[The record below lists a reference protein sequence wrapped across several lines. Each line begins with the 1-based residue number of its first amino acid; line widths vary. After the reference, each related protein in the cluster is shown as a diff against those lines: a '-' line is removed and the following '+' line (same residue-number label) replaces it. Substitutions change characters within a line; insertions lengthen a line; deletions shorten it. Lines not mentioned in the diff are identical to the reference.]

1 MTLKMLP
8 LVLLLS
14 VASLAACGKKDTTPA
29 APATKEGAVEP
40 AADPKAPAADPKVA
54 EPATPPADDGAK
66 ADEPGEPERITGA
79 VAKVNGVEIP
89 AEAFYAER
97 DKITARGTKIPP
109 DRLARIEQNI
119 LKRLIEKELID
130 QAVKAAGVEVPAADI
145 EAGFEEYKKRFQSE
159 EQFENYLKHGRV
171 TKESI
176 EERIQDRRAL
186 ELLLEKQ
193 GEMAVDDAAAKEFY
207 EKNERFY
214 TEKAGVR
221 ASHILIKLAQNASKE
236 DEAKAMEKVKKAQ
249 EMLKGGEDFGEVA
262 KKMSEGPTAPKGG
275 DLGFF
280 GEGRMVK
287 EFQDAAFAM
296 KVNDV
301 SEPVRTRFG
310 FHIIKV
316 TDKREDR
323 KKSFD
328 EVKDQIV
335 KSLKNKK
342 FFTERRK
349 LLADLEKKAKVE
361 KFLPEPPAPTPGAAP
376 HPGMAPA
383 PHGGAEGTPTPAPA
397 PTEGHDDHEGHDHE

>member
-14 VASLAACGKKDTTPA
+14 VASIAACGKKDTTPA
-29 APATKEGAVEP
+29 APATQEGAIQPATDPAKPEDPKAGEP
-40 AADPKAPAADPKVA
+40 AATTPAVDP
-54 EPATPPADDGAK
+54 AK
-66 ADEPGEPERITGA
+66 TEEPGEPARLTGA
-79 VAKVNGVEIP
+79 VAKVNGVEI
-89 AEAFYAER
+89 AADAFYAER

-130 QAVKAAGVEVPAADI
+130 QAVKSAGVEVPAADI
-145 EAGFEEYKKRFQSE
+145 EAGFDEYKKRFQSD

-176 EERIQDRRAL
+176 EERIKDRRAL

-193 GEMAVDDAAAKEFY
+193 GDMAVDDAAAKEFY

-236 DEAKAMEKVKKAQ
+236 DEAKAMEKVNKAQ

-296 KVNDV
+296 NVGDV

-328 EVKDQIV
+328 EVKEQIV

-349 LLADLEKKAKVE
+349 LLADLEKNAKVE
-361 KFLPEPPAPTPGAAP
+361 KFLPDPPAPAAGEAP
-376 HPGMAPA
+376 QPGMAPEPA
-383 PHGGAEGTPTPAPA
+383 AGVEGTPEPIDAPA
-397 PTEGHDDHEGHDHE
+397 PEGGHEGHGHE

>member
-1 MTLKMLP
+1 MNLKMLP
-8 LVLLLS
+8 LVMLLS
-14 VASLAACGKKDTTPA
+14 VPPLSACGGKKDAPEPAKTTTPGPAETTPA
-29 APATKEGAVEP
+29 A
-40 AADPKAPAADPKVA
+40 ADAA
-54 EPATPPADDGAK
+54 EPAKTEDVAQAGAP
-66 ADEPGEPERITGA
+66 DRITGPIA
-79 VAKVNGVEIP
+79 RVNGVDIP
-89 AEAFYAER
+89 SDEFYAER

-119 LKRLIEKELID
+119 LKRLIEKALID
-130 QAVKAAGVEVPAADI
+130 QAVKEAGVVVPAEDIAAGFD
-145 EAGFEEYKKRFQSE
+145 EYKKRFQSD

-176 EERIQDRRAL
+176 EERIRDRRAL

-193 GEMAVDDAAAKEFY
+193 GDMAVDDAAAQEFY

-221 ASHILIKLAQNASKE
+221 ASHILIKLAQNAPKE
-236 DEAKAMEKVKKAQ
+236 EDDKALAKVKEA
-249 EMLKGGEDFGEVA
+249 EAALAKGEAFEEVA
-262 KKMSEGPTAPKGG
+262 KRLSEGPTAPKGG

-280 GEGRMVK
+280 GDGRMVK
-287 EFQDAAFAM
+287 EFQDVAFGM
-296 KVNDV
+296 KVGQV
-301 SEPVRTRFG
+301 SKPVRTRFG
-310 FHIIKV
+310 YHIIKV

-328 EVKDQIV
+328 EVKEQIV

-361 KFLPEPPAPTPGAAP
+361 KFLPELPEVVAPPAGAEPG
-376 HPGMAPA
+376 HEG
-383 PHGGAEGTPTPAPA
+383 HDHGAEGAEPAGGAVPTEGPAPA
-397 PTEGHDDHEGHDHE
+397 PTEAPAPAPTPTPAP

>member
-14 VASLAACGKKDTTPA
+14 VSSLTACGKKDAPPA
-29 APATKEGAVEP
+29 APATTEGAITP
-40 AADPKAPAADPKVA
+40 ATDPAAADPAAADP
-54 EPATPPADDGAK
+54 ATPTPGTPDGAV
-66 ADEPGEPERITGA
+66 APENGDRITGP
-79 VAKVNGVEIP
+79 VAKVNGTEIP

-130 QAVKAAGVEVPAADI
+130 QAVKTAGVEVPAEDI
-145 EAGFEEYKKRFQSE
+145 TAGFDEYKKRFQSD

-171 TKESI
+171 TKDSI
-176 EERIQDRRAL
+176 EERIRDRRAL
-186 ELLLEKQ
+186 EMLLEKQ
-193 GEMAVDDAAAKEFY
+193 GDMAVDDAAAKEFY

-214 TEKAGVR
+214 TEKSGVR
-221 ASHILIKLAQNASKE
+221 ASHILIKLAQNASAEE
-236 DEAKAMEKVKKAQ
+236 DAKAMEKVKQAQ
-249 EMLKGGEDFGEVA
+249 DMLAKGEDFGEVA

-296 KVNDV
+296 KVDEV
-301 SEPVRTRFG
+301 SKPIRTRFG
-310 FHIIKV
+310 YHIIKV

-328 EVKDQIV
+328 EVKEQIV

-349 LLADLEKKAKVE
+349 LLADLEKNAKVE
-361 KFLPEPPAPTPGAAP
+361 KFLPELPEPAPGTAP
-376 HPGMAPA
+376 D
-383 PHGGAEGTPTPAPA
+383 PHAGAEGMVPPTDAPPVDDGA
-397 PTEGHDDHEGHDHE
+397 PE

>member
-1 MTLKMLP
+1 MNLKMLP
-8 LVLLLS
+8 LVLLLALPPLS
-14 VASLAACGKKDTTPA
+14 ACGGKKDAPEPAKATTEGPAEPAKDPAAAEPTTPTEPTAPTTPA
-29 APATKEGAVEP
+29 
-40 AADPKAPAADPKVA
+40 
-54 EPATPPADDGAK
+54 
-66 ADEPGEPERITGA
+66 EPGAGDRINGP
-79 VAKVNGVEIP
+79 VAKVNGVEI
-89 AEAFYAER
+89 ASDLFYAER

-130 QAVKAAGVEVPAADI
+130 QAVKEASVVVPDEDIAAGFD
-145 EAGFEEYKKRFQSE
+145 EYKKRFQSD
-159 EQFENYLKHGRV
+159 EQFDNYLKHGRV

-176 EERIQDRRAL
+176 EERIRDRRAL

-193 GEMAVDDAAAKEFY
+193 GEMAVDDKAAQEFY

-221 ASHILIKLAQNASKE
+221 ASHILIKLAQNAPKE
-236 DEAKAMEKVKKAQ
+236 EDDKAMAKVKEAEAAIAK
-249 EMLKGGEDFGEVA
+249 GEDFGEVA
-262 KKMSEGPTAPKGG
+262 KRLSEGPTAPKGG

-287 EFQDAAFAM
+287 EFQDVAFNM
-296 KVNDV
+296 KVGEV
-301 SEPVRTRFG
+301 SKPVRTRFG
-310 FHIIKV
+310 YHIIKV

-323 KKSFD
+323 KKTFD

-361 KFLPEPPAPTPGAAP
+361 KFLPEPPAAAAP
-376 HPGMAPA
+376 ADPHAAMDAPPAGDEGMAEPVPA
-383 PHGGAEGTPTPAPA
+383 EPMPTPAPEG
-397 PTEGHDDHEGHDHE
+397 EGHE